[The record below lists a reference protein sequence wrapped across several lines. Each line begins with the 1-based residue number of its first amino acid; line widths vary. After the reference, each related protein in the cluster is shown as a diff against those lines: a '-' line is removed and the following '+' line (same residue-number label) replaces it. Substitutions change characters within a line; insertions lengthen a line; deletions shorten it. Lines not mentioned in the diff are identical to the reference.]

1 MKVFFSWS
9 GAKSNHI
16 AKHFREL
23 LENIYYDIDIY
34 FSDQDIGAGDKW
46 RSNIENGLDNNDLG
60 IIFLTPD
67 NLSSKWIYFE
77 AGALSKAMSN
87 ENIVPI
93 IYDLKPTDIS
103 EPLASFQAKSIEK
116 NQILDVVLKIG
127 KLMQFQ
133 PNSSVTERTFDL
145 SWEKF
150 NENVNSKKLSKIEDQ
165 TSTDISDANV
175 MTNEQKIDELLKLT
189 RSQLKPN
196 QKIINVT
203 DIDKNTLV
211 EEFYIEDSERKQ
223 RKNNRRISPI
233 EEEYEII
240 FRNDQSMN
248 KSDFISNNYS
258 VKKNIDYLESLR
270 IKNGNLTRKQIF
282 ESARKF
288 GNDPQLIISI
298 LENSEFDRKFE

>member
-77 AGALSKAMSN
+77 AGALSKVMSN

>member
-23 LENIYYDIDIY
+23 LQNIYYDIDIY

-77 AGALSKAMSN
+77 AGALSKVMSN

-133 PNSSVTERTFDL
+133 PNSSAIERAFDL

-211 EEFYIEDSERKQ
+211 EEFYIEDSELKQ

-248 KSDFISNNYS
+248 KSDFIYNNS

-270 IKNGNLTRKQIF
+270 IKNGNLTRKQIY

-288 GNDPQLIISI
+288 GNDPKLIVNI
-298 LENSEFDRKFE
+298 LDNSEFDRKFE